1 MFVIRGKHP
10 DVSKWEDI
18 DTCEDRDE
26 AERLL
31 NEYKIAFRGTGI
43 LLHIKERSDEK

>member
-10 DVSKWEDI
+10 DNPHWEDI
-18 DTCEDRDE
+18 DECETEEE

-31 NEYKIAFRGTGI
+31 FEYEMAFRGSGI
-43 LLHIKERSDEK
+43 TLRIRRR